1 MTTQLNQSF
10 SDGRNFRPKTLEDF
24 IGQGNLKKTLRPTL
38 DSAHQR
44 SATLEHVVFYGG
56 LGLGKTTLAAIAA
69 AEQNARFHCQA
80 VPSRY
85 STRSRENFQDGGIS
99 STVPELCARGPQVCF
114 SYRIVSPRPP
124 DV

>member
-1 MTTQLNQSF
+1 MTSQPNQSL
-10 SDGRNFRPKTLEDF
+10 SDERNLRPKALEDF

-44 SATLEHVVFYGG
+44 SATLEHVVFNGG

-80 VPSRY
+80 ARSRY

-99 STVPELCARGPQVCF
+99 STVPEPCARGQIGRASC
-114 SYRIVSPRPP
+114 RE
-124 DV
+124 